1 MYERTDILVIALG
14 ICLALLIFIILMMK
28 FITCV
33 YLPFADD
40 RDFIKLEIM
49 RTHGNERIHWQ
60 HELKRLYLS
69 MIPIVGS
76 YLVDLSRKRS
86 RKQRERL

>member
-1 MYERTDILVIALG
+1 MYTRADLLVVVLG
-14 ICLALLIFIILMMK
+14 ICLIILIFIILMMK

-60 HELKRLYLS
+60 HEMKRLYLG
-69 MIPIVGS
+69 MIPLVGKH
-76 YLVDLSRKRS
+76 LVNISRKRGQK
-86 RKQRERL
+86 RRERM

>member
-1 MYERTDILVIALG
+1 MYTRADLLVVVLG
-14 ICLALLIFIILMMK
+14 ICLIILIFIILMMK

-60 HELKRLYLS
+60 HEMKRLYLG
-69 MIPIVGS
+69 MIPLVGKH
-76 YLVDLSRKRS
+76 LVNMSRKRGQK
-86 RKQRERL
+86 RRERM

>member
-1 MYERTDILVIALG
+1 MYTRADLLVVVLG
-14 ICLALLIFIILMMK
+14 ICLIILIFIILMMK

-60 HELKRLYLS
+60 HEMKRLYLG
-69 MIPIVGS
+69 MIPLVGK
-76 YLVDLSRKRS
+76 YLVNMSRKRGQK
-86 RKQRERL
+86 RRERM

>member
-1 MYERTDILVIALG
+1 MYTRADLLVVVLG
-14 ICLALLIFIILMMK
+14 ICLVILIFIILMMK

-49 RTHGNERIHWQ
+49 RSHGNERIHWQ
-60 HELKRLYLS
+60 HEMKRLYLS
-69 MIPIVGS
+69 MIPLVGKH
-76 YLVDLSRKRS
+76 LVNMSRKRGQK
-86 RKQRERL
+86 RRERM

>member
-1 MYERTDILVIALG
+1 MNTGADLLVIVLG
-14 ICLALLIFIILMMK
+14 VCLALLFFVILMMK

-49 RTHGNERIHWQ
+49 RSHGNERVHWQ
-60 HELKRLYLS
+60 HEMKRLYLG
-69 MIPIVGS
+69 MIPIVGK
-76 YLVDLSRKRS
+76 YLVDLSRRRGK
-86 RKQRERL
+86 KQRERL

>member
-1 MYERTDILVIALG
+1 MNTQADILVMALG
-14 ICLALLIFIILMMK
+14 ICLIVLIFIILMMK

-60 HELKRLYLS
+60 HEMKRLYLG
-69 MIPIVGS
+69 MIPFVGKH
-76 YLVDLSRKRS
+76 LVDISRKRGKK
-86 RKQRERL
+86 RRDRL